1 MKAVMERPFLD
12 CCGLIAGN
20 GVYPFE
26 WVRNARTNG
35 VQRIVAVAFEKET
48 DPALASQVD
57 EIIWLRVG
65 QLGALLKAFS
75 EREIKQAIMAGQIA
89 PGNLFDLR
97 PDWKAL
103 MVLAKLQRRNAETL
117 FGAIASE
124 LASAGVNLLDA
135 TTFME
140 PALASEGLIAGPK
153 PKSRQ
158 LNDFAFGQRI
168 AREMTALDIGQSV
181 VVKNGTVLAVE
192 AFEGTNEAIQR
203 GGRLGR
209 GNAILA
215 KVSKPNQDFRFDVPV
230 IGLKTLETAKEAG
243 VGFLVLEAD
252 RTLLLERSKVLEA
265 ADRWRITIYGRE
277 PERDSDGS

>member
-1 MKAVMERPFLD
+1 MNSHMERSSLD

-26 WVRNARTNG
+26 WVRNARANG
-35 VQRIVAVAFEKET
+35 VGRIVAVAFEKET
-48 DPALASQVD
+48 DPALASEVD

-65 QLGALLKAFS
+65 QMGALLKALAD
-75 EREIKQAIMAGQIA
+75 RQIKQAIMAGQIA
-89 PGNLFDLR
+89 PDNLFDLR

-103 MVLAKLQRRNAETL
+103 MMLAKLPRRNAETL

-124 LASAGVNLLDA
+124 LSAIGVELLDA
-135 TTFME
+135 TTFMKA
-140 PALASEGLIAGPK
+140 ALASAGHIAGPK
-153 PKSRQ
+153 PKQRQ
-158 LNDFAFGQRI
+158 LDDFAFGQKI
-168 AREMTALDIGQSV
+168 AREMARLDVGQSV

-192 AFEGTNEAIQR
+192 AFEGTNEAIKR
-203 GGRLGR
+203 GGRLGK